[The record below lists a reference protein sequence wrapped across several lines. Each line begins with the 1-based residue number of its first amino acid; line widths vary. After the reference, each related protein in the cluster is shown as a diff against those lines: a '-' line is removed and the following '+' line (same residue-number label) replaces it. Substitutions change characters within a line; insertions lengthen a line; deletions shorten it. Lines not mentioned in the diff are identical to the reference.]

1 MLPSKNVIYISFKW
15 LIYVNDFS
23 TVQQETVELE
33 SIGEPEK
40 SSGQGGIEKAKLD
53 GLDAEQRKIQ
63 DFFGKYRVCLSGQQL
78 KLFF

>member
-1 MLPSKNVIYISFKW
+1 M
-15 LIYVNDFS
+15 
-23 TVQQETVELE
+23 E

-53 GLDAEQRKIQ
+53 GLDPEQRKIQ
-63 DFFGKYRVCLSGQQL
+63 DFFGKYRVCLSSQQL

>member
-1 MLPSKNVIYISFKW
+1 MI
-15 LIYVNDFS
+15 IYVNDFWA
-23 TVQQETVELE
+23 VQQETVELE

-40 SSGQGGIEKAKLD
+40 SSRQGGMEKAKLD
-53 GLDAEQRKIQ
+53 GLHTEQRKIQ